1 MTIQEQNSYYKNHE
15 QTRDK
20 NSRFINSKLSVPSSK
35 STTTAATI
43 KIIKLYKSKIPI
55 YHYQQHHEL
64 SKTSKFRQTTE
75 MASTQNNSEQVEM
88 EAVVANTR
96 IVARKA
102 AATKMARTQQMQ
114 RSKSVNQQQPPLEN
128 QPSATLNLSNLS
140 TQSITSST
148 ISTAAS
154 SSKASTI
161 DMEKASNLYEFLKMV
176 RKCLKKIEKSYSVDS
191 LYEYIKNNLKY
202 NGYRNFT
209 LDSLGSEST
218 NSYYSNRSASQNA
231 TTNRSTSQLRTTPMA
246 PMVGNNYNLPIGFI
260 YDLNGRNVNKKIQP
274 LELLFKNMRIFRKL
288 YTLMQTELLANLLS
302 IKMKSLP
309 NECNFSDE
317 SQLPVVTSKEEGKC
331 VDRLFLFINF
341 LSINLKY

>member
-1 MTIQEQNSYYKNHE
+1 MTIQEQHQNSYYKNHE
-15 QTRDK
+15 QTRNK
-20 NSRFINSKLSVPSSK
+20 NSRYINSKFSVPSSK

-43 KIIKLYKSKIPI
+43 EIIKLYKSKIPI
-55 YHYQQHHEL
+55 YHYQHHHEF
-64 SKTSKFRQTTE
+64 SKTSKFRQNTE
-75 MASTQNNSEQVEM
+75 MASRQNNSEQVEM

-102 AATKMARTQQMQ
+102 AAAKMARTQQMQ

-128 QPSATLNLSNLS
+128 QPNATLNLSNLS

-231 TTNRSTSQLRTTPMA
+231 TTNRSTSQLRSTPMA
-246 PMVGNNYNLPIGFI
+246 SMVGNNLPIGFI

-288 YTLMQTELLANLLS
+288 FTLMQTELLANLLS